1 MQKYFKK
8 IIAQN
13 PEDLK
18 IISALCSEAEVNQKD
33 IKFLKKN
40 KIFLMPLVRI
50 DRENTDKINY
60 INSMLKFEYISVSK
74 SKNINQ
80 DDSENI
86 LKLMLIDVLKRGNYL
101 DFFLIFD
108 KNKIITL
115 TGEVTEV
122 ILEDLKQV
130 DD

>member
-8 IIAQN
+8 IIAQT

>member
-8 IIAQN
+8 IIAQT

-115 TGEVTEV
+115 TAEVTEV

>member
-1 MQKYFKK
+1 
-8 IIAQN
+8 
-13 PEDLK
+13 
-18 IISALCSEAEVNQKD
+18 
-33 IKFLKKN
+33 
-40 KIFLMPLVRI
+40 MPLVRI
-50 DRENTDKINY
+50 DQENSDKINY
-60 INSMLKFEYISVSK
+60 INSMLKFEYISASK

-115 TGEVTEV
+115 TAEVTEV

-130 DD
+130 DDQNTRYEEKRIQINF

>member
-8 IIAQN
+8 IIAQT

-50 DRENTDKINY
+50 DQENSDKINY
-60 INSMLKFEYISVSK
+60 INSMLKFEYISASK

-115 TGEVTEV
+115 TAEVTEV

>member
-8 IIAQN
+8 IIAQT

-50 DRENTDKINY
+50 DQENSDKINY

-115 TGEVTEV
+115 TAEVTEV

>member
-8 IIAQN
+8 IIAQT

-50 DRENTDKINY
+50 DQENSDKINY
-60 INSMLKFEYISVSK
+60 INSMLKFEYISASK

>member
-18 IISALCSEAEVNQKD
+18 IISALCSEAEVNQKN

>member
-1 MQKYFKK
+1 
-8 IIAQN
+8 
-13 PEDLK
+13 
-18 IISALCSEAEVNQKD
+18 
-33 IKFLKKN
+33 
-40 KIFLMPLVRI
+40 MPLVRI

>member
-8 IIAQN
+8 IIAQT

-18 IISALCSEAEVNQKD
+18 IISALCSEAEVNQKN

>member
-50 DRENTDKINY
+50 DQENSDKINY
-60 INSMLKFEYISVSK
+60 INSMLKFEYISASK

-115 TGEVTEV
+115 TAEVTEV

>member
-1 MQKYFKK
+1 LQKYFKK

-18 IISALCSEAEVNQKD
+18 IISALCSEAEVNQKN